1 MTKQKIAEI
10 TASGSFEGT
19 PKDVAYHIFSTLIV
33 PIAEQLKK
41 MEPNDSKDF
50 AYHIMGLGIAQFS
63 ESVCPEHFRKVLNDV
78 VEVIATEMEKERIS
92 LKH

>member
-1 MTKQKIAEI
+1 
-10 TASGSFEGT
+10 
-19 PKDVAYHIFSTLIV
+19 
-33 PIAEQLKK
+33 
-41 MEPNDSKDF
+41 
-50 AYHIMGLGIAQFS
+50 MGLGIAQFS

>member
-1 MTKQKIAEI
+1 MERNRMTKQKIAEI

-41 MEPNDSKDF
+41 WNLMIPKIL
-50 AYHIMGLGIAQFS
+50 HITLW
-63 ESVCPEHFRKVLNDV
+63 V
-78 VEVIATEMEKERIS
+78 
-92 LKH
+92 